1 MMAKL
6 VGISPTRKGSSWL
19 MRAKGPGQQYDVTSD
34 DQRFLVNSIADEP
47 GTPVTMVRGKASI
60 A

>member
-1 MMAKL
+1 
-6 VGISPTRKGSSWL
+6 